1 MAANARLSQ
10 QSPVTLHYHH
20 AGRVAAFPYFGEVFS
35 NPGMSLKG
43 SPVFNLF
50 LVA

>member
-1 MAANARLSQ
+1 M
-10 QSPVTLHYHH
+10 
-20 AGRVAAFPYFGEVFS
+20 GIDMGVAIGVFS

-50 LVA
+50 LMA